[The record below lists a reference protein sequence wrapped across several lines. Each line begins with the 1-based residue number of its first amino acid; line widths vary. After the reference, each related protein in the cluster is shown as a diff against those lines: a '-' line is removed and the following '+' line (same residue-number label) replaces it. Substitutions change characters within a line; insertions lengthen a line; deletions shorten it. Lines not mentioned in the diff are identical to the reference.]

1 MRSPL
6 VLVTALMLAITS
18 VLPAPVAAQD
28 APVPDTG
35 TPIPPIPWQL
45 MSFPGVTTP
54 FEPLDYTI
62 QFVPDGTIN
71 IHADCNWM
79 IGVWSGGN
87 GALDITLTQT
97 TVAECPADSLE
108 EAFAQALDAAT
119 SYSFDS
125 MTLVITGPI
134 GDMVFVPALPVMG

>member
-18 VLPAPVAAQD
+18 LLPAPVAAQD

-45 MSFPGVTTP
+45 MTFPGVTTP

-119 SYSFDS
+119 SYSVDS
-125 MTLVITGPI
+125 MTLVITSRKSSSVIRPGSNS
-134 GDMVFVPALPVMG
+134 LR

>member
-6 VLVTALMLAITS
+6 ILVTALMLAITG
-18 VLPAPVAAQD
+18 VLPATAAAQD
-28 APVPDTG
+28 VPIPDTG

-45 MSFPGVTTP
+45 MSFPGASTP

-71 IHADCNWM
+71 IHADCNWL
-79 IGVWSGGN
+79 IGVWSGGS

-97 TVAECPADSLE
+97 TVAACPADSLE
-108 EAFAQALDAAT
+108 EPFAQALDSSTAYT
-119 SYSFDS
+119 IDS
-125 MTLVITGPI
+125 MSLVISGPV